1 MFFQYPQFLWLL
13 LAIPL
18 LSWLYAHGRLSR
30 RGAIRYSST
39 DRLRRAPQSVRVRM
53 RHSVFALRMAV
64 VALLIL
70 AMAGPV
76 STSEMEDLYAEGVD
90 IVISLDVSGS
100 MQAVDLDRAGRASRL
115 DVAKSV
121 ADNFI
126 EGRRHD
132 RIGLVIFGT
141 DAFTQCPMT
150 LDYNVLKTVLKK
162 VELDRQLGQSTAI
175 GMGLANSVRM
185 LKSGKAKSK
194 VIILL
199 TDGVNNAGDIDP
211 LTAAQLAKAMGI
223 RVYTIGVGSEG
234 FATTGAVDIFGFMQ
248 QQQVQI
254 DEETLKKI
262 ADTTGGQYYRVR
274 DKDALS
280 KTFQEIDK
288 LERSEIKSSAYRRYS
303 EKFAGF
309 ALPALVLLLAEMA
322 LANTLYRRLP

>member
-13 LAIPL
+13 LVIPV
-18 LSWLYAHGRLSR
+18 LSWMYATGRLSR
-30 RGAIRYSST
+30 RSAIRYSST
-39 DRLRRAPQSVRVRM
+39 ERLRRAPKSRRIAL

-64 VALLIL
+64 LALLIL

-76 STSEMEDLYAEGVD
+76 STSEIEDIYASGVD
-90 IVISLDVSGS
+90 IVLTLDVSGS
-100 MQAVDLDRAGRASRL
+100 MQAVDLDRSGRSSRL
-115 DVAKSV
+115 DVAKAV
-121 ADNFI
+121 ADDFI

-150 LDYNVLKTVLKK
+150 LDYNVLKTVLGKI
-162 VELDRQLGQSTAI
+162 ELDRQLGQSTAI
-175 GMGLANSVRM
+175 GMGLASAVRM
-185 LKSGKAKSK
+185 LQSGEAKSK

-211 LTAAQLAKAMGI
+211 LTAAQLAKALGV

-234 FATTGAVDIFGFMQ
+234 FATTGPRDILGFFA

-262 ADTTGGQYYRVR
+262 AATTGGQYYRVR
-274 DKDALS
+274 DKGALA
-280 KTFQEIDK
+280 KTFEEIDK
-288 LERSEIKSSAYRRYS
+288 LERSEIKSEGYRRYS
-303 EKFAGF
+303 EKFAGLAF
-309 ALPALVLLLAEMA
+309 PAVFLLLLEMI
-322 LANTLYRRLP
+322 LANTVYRRLP

>member
-1 MFFQYPQFLWLL
+1 M
-13 LAIPL
+13 
-18 LSWLYAHGRLSR
+18 
-30 RGAIRYSST
+30 
-39 DRLRRAPQSVRVRM
+39 
-53 RHSVFALRMAV
+53 
-64 VALLIL
+64 
-70 AMAGPV
+70 
-76 STSEMEDLYAEGVD
+76 
-90 IVISLDVSGS
+90 ISLDVSGS